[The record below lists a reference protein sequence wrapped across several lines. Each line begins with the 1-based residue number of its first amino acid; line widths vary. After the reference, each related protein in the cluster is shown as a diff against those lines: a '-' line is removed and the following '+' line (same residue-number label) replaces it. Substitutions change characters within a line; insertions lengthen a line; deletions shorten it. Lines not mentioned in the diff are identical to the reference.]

1 MPTAIDTTRTPTLAE
16 VIGDAIDFRLRNTHV
31 MLPGK
36 VLDYDSG
43 SQTATVMPLLKS
55 PVVDRYGFVQTISKP
70 PISHVP
76 VVFPGGGGFRLTFP
90 IQANDTVS
98 LIFSDQSLDLWKSYG
113 GEVDPID
120 LRIHDIGDC
129 IAFPG
134 LHPDNAAWTSVD
146 GSHVQIGKDGSS
158 AAAVGIA
165 PPNDSNWTI
174 FSAALLACL
183 SSILNAGGPGI
194 PTATV
199 PGITGPLQTLQGA
212 LGVPTPLIPPWPQST
227 GSGIVQI
234 LG

>member
-55 PVVDRYGFVQTISKP
+55 PVLDRYGFVQTISKP

-98 LIFSDQSLDLWKSYG
+98 LIFSDQSLDVWKSYG

-129 IAFPG
+129 VAFPG

-146 GSHVQIGKDGSS
+146 GSHVQIGQDGSS
-158 AAAVGIA
+158 PLAAARQTDSVSGSSAFMTWVGAVTTYINGIA
-165 PPNDSNWTI
+165 PSTLVAQSNP
-174 FSAALLACL
+174 LA
-183 SSILNAGGPGI
+183 SI
-194 PTATV
+194 
-199 PGITGPLQTLQGA
+199 
-212 LGVPTPLIPPWPQST
+212 ST
-227 GSGIVQI
+227 GSGTVQI

>member
-1 MPTAIDTTRTPTLAE
+1 
-16 VIGDAIDFRLRNTHV
+16 

-36 VLDYDSG
+36 VIDYDSG

-70 PISHVP
+70 LISHVP
-76 VVFPGGGGFRLTFP
+76 VVFPGGGGFRITFP
-90 IQANDTVS
+90 VQQNDNVS

-129 IAFPG
+129 VAFPG

-158 AAAVGIA
+158 AAAVALGPNVDALKTGLNTFVGLLSAFMTSTSSAVTAAQIA
-165 PPNDSNWTI
+165 T
-174 FSAALLACL
+174 AAGTVVSGLTTL
-183 SSILNAGGPGI
+183 IGTPGPGQLW
-194 PTATV
+194 PAVAT
-199 PGITGPLQTLQGA
+199 
-212 LGVPTPLIPPWPQST
+212 T
-227 GSGIVQI
+227 GSGTVQI